1 MSGPVELPPG
11 AETEDYDGV
20 QDDDAQDY
28 DVQVHIHHVHDM
40 PMTIMHYNGVNDV
53 QAITAETDNYL
64 VEQSQEECRQVSL
77 QFGIVLTGYA
87 DYI

>member
-1 MSGPVELPPG
+1 MELPPG

-28 DVQVHIHHVHDM
+28 DVQVHLHLHHVHD
-40 PMTIMHYNGVNDV
+40 HDHNGVNDV

-64 VEQSQEECRQVSL
+64 VEQSQEECRQV
-77 QFGIVLTGYA
+77 G
-87 DYI
+87 